1 MTKTITSPVKRYPG
15 EVVLPDFLTLPQLIA
30 FEKAIAAAEALRES
44 GTMAEH
50 RYALLP
56 GLCACVSEWR
66 LMDAR
71 TGADLGALTADTF
84 PASPRD
90 AAANLMTWLIGEI
103 AAMNRDDED
112 DRPNA

>member
-1 MTKTITSPVKRYPG
+1 MKTITSPVSRYPG

-30 FEKAIAAAEALRES
+30 FEKAIAAAEALREGGS
-44 GTMAEH
+44 MSEH

-66 LMDAR
+66 LTDGR
-71 TGADLGALTADTF
+71 TGANLGPLTADTF

-90 AAANLMTWLIGEI
+90 ASARLMTWLIGEI
-103 AAMNRDDED
+103 AAMNKDDED
-112 DRPNA
+112 DHPNG